1 MVSPSLI
8 SSKPDRD
15 RAADLEALARVL
27 PARGRRASALR
38 LLDGRSLCSL
48 ARLEATALADVGG
61 LSPSSARRLAAVLRL
76 GQRISAENS
85 APGAPG
91 GGGEG
96 GGRGQEPLAGRPS
109 TAARWLIDAVAGC
122 EVETFQVLL
131 LDPRHRIRDR
141 LEVSRG
147 TLNASLVHPRE
158 VFREA
163 IRRGAAAIIVGHNH
177 PSGDPEPSA
186 EDYAVTRRLCEVG
199 TLVGIPLLDHLVL
212 GGPGWVSLRQRMG
225 ARWPT
230 ERGCVPGASL
240 EAPPG
245 GGLNPK

>member
-8 SSKPDRD
+8 SSKPDRV

-61 LSPSSARRLAAVLRL
+61 LSPSSARRLAGALRL
-76 GQRISAENS
+76 GQRISVENS
-85 APGAPG
+85 APGG
-91 GGGEG
+91 GSEGEG
-96 GGRGQEPLAGRPS
+96 PAQEPLAGRPS
-109 TAARWLIDAVAGC
+109 AAARWLIDAVAGC

-177 PSGDPEPSA
+177 PSGDPEPSP

-199 TLVGIPLLDHLVL
+199 ALVGIPLLDHLVL

-240 EAPPG
+240 GAPSG
-245 GGLNPK
+245 GGLDSK